1 MFFGVKF
8 EHCYARGDTPAAHMV
23 HLSQTRRAL
32 IWSVLAVIVALLCL
46 LGFRG
51 YLSVDMLINF
61 ANLFYC

>member
-8 EHCYARGDTPAAHMV
+8 EHRYARGDTPAAHMV
-23 HLSQTRRAL
+23 HLSQTYRAV

-51 YLSVDMLINF
+51 YLSTDMLINF